1 MESTV
6 LGSWQLQLSPAPC
19 AAPRLITP
27 RWPPELRCPGCW
39 QHPWVGAGQPGV
51 KADGPGVRGKK
62 GLCAAPHAALRSTEA
77 KFRL

>member
-6 LGSWQLQLSPAPC
+6 LGSWQLQLSPAPR
-19 AAPRLITP
+19 AVPQLITP
-27 RWPPELRCPGCW
+27 SWPPELRCHGCW
-39 QHPWVGAGQPGV
+39 QHPCVGAGWPGV

-62 GLCAAPHAALRSTEA
+62 GFRAAPHAAPRSTEA